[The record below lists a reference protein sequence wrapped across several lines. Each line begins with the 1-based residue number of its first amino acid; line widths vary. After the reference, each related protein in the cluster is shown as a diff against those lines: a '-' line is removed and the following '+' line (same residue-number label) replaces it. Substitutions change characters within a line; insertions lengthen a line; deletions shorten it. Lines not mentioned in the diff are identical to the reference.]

1 MTGPTLLV
9 QFDADDCLYV
19 IMARSHGRTEP
30 FGPRILRAPPHP
42 NVSAKHET
50 EAGALKDVAKL
61 EAYFAGL
68 KDRKSKQ
75 AAFVQHGNGLG
86 GIDDCPLLNRQLP
99 R

>member
-1 MTGPTLLV
+1 MKPTLLV

-42 NVSAKHET
+42 MVATKHET

-68 KDRKSKQ
+68 TDRKKAKDKPADGAQ
-75 AAFVQHGNGLG
+75 YGNGLG
-86 GIDDCPLLNRQLP
+86 GIDDCPIFGVTS
-99 R
+99 